1 MLDSQYARMYT
12 VNVLIFFSASHGLQ
26 FAYTINIMHSRHTSC
41 LIIGLYTTLK
51 VTVKVGCSDYVF
63 FWIFKIGDM
72 AVDHLYF
79 LEVHCLKL
87 GEVFTFQKSQGP

>member
-51 VTVKVGCSDYVF
+51 VTVKVGCGGYVF
-63 FWIFKIGDM
+63 FGFS
-72 AVDHLYF
+72 
-79 LEVHCLKL
+79 KL
-87 GEVFTFQKSQGP
+87 VTLLSITYVFWKFIA

>member
-26 FAYTINIMHSRHTSC
+26 FAYTINIMHSRRTSC

-51 VTVKVGCSDYVF
+51 VTVKLGCSDYVF
-63 FWIFKIGDM
+63 FWIFKIGHI
-72 AVDHLYF
+72 AVDHLCF

-87 GEVFTFQKSQGP
+87 GKGFTFKKSKGP